1 MNRYH
6 PSSPWLGLVTV
17 LAGLVLVTNESAAG
31 TPNDLVVLSPELT
44 GATASASPGRLSHS
58 DVAVLLDCI
67 FEQMGLTYQLA
78 PMPPRRADHMFANGV
93 ASAILDAFQGP
104 IPELPNHTAAIMPQ
118 QWAWFFN
125 ANSTIRHDDPS
136 FQDRATIAVPAEY
149 GLGRHMTELGF
160 RNVAEAANQAQ
171 LAQLLFHGRVDAV
184 LATRAQML
192 ETMAVLGIPANA
204 FRSELQATWHLVVR
218 FRDEYAAA
226 NPDVIAMFAAARVAC
241 GGQ

>member
-6 PSSPWLGLVTV
+6 ALSRW
-17 LAGLVLVTNESAAG
+17 LVLIAGIASVGLPSTETSAG
-31 TPNDLVVLSPELT
+31 GPNDLIVLSPGLT
-44 GATASASPGRLSHS
+44 GATASAAAGRMPRS
-58 DVAVLLDCI
+58 DVVLLLDCI
-67 FEQMGLTYQLA
+67 FQQMGLTYHLA
-78 PMPPRRADHMFANGV
+78 PMPPRRADHMFNNGV

-118 QWAWFFN
+118 EWAWFFT
-125 ANSTIRHDDPS
+125 ADSTIRHDDPD
-136 FQDRATIAVPAEY
+136 FQDRATIAVPAEF

-171 LAQLLFHGRVDAV
+171 LAQLLRYGRVDAV
-184 LATRAQML
+184 LATRTQMI
-192 ETMAVLGIPANA
+192 EAMAALGIPADA

-226 NPDVIAMFAAARVAC
+226 NPDVLAMFAAARATC
-241 GGQ
+241 GGR